1 VTRRKKF
8 RVGGIII
15 ITLRYVA
22 ERDRGSL
29 LSVDIRPL
37 LIRALPKLRAFAW
50 SLTRSREAADDLVQ
64 GACERAL
71 AASAS
76 WQPGTNFEGWMCRIL
91 RNLWIDAFRARRS
104 ETPIEDWP
112 DLPGQDGRATTEAR
126 LTLQATQAAIAALPE
141 EQRSVLVLVC
151 VEEMSYRDTAE
162 ALDIP
167 VGTVMSRLARA
178 RAAVAAALHATPEP
192 RSAGMGARR

>member
-1 VTRRKKF
+1 M
-8 RVGGIII
+8 
-15 ITLRYVA
+15 
-22 ERDRGSL
+22 
-29 LSVDIRPL
+29 SVDIRPL

-64 GACERAL
+64 GACERVL
-71 AASAS
+71 AASGS

-91 RNLWIDAFRARRS
+91 RNLWIDAFRARRP
-104 ETPIEDWP
+104 EAPIEEWP
-112 DLPGQDGRATTEAR
+112 DLPGQDGRATAEAR
-126 LTLQATQAAIAALPE
+126 FALQAAQAAIAALPE

-178 RAAVAAALHATPEP
+178 RAAVAAAMEKAPEP
-192 RSAGMGARR
+192 RSSGMGAGR

>member
-1 VTRRKKF
+1 M
-8 RVGGIII
+8 
-15 ITLRYVA
+15 
-22 ERDRGSL
+22 
-29 LSVDIRPL
+29 SVDIRPL

-71 AASAS
+71 AASGS
-76 WQPGTNFEGWMCRIL
+76 WQPGTNFDSWMCRIL
-91 RNLWIDAFRARRS
+91 RNLWIDAFRARRP
-104 ETPIEDWP
+104 EAPIEEWP
-112 DLPGQDGRATTEAR
+112 DLPGQDGRTTTEAR

-151 VEEMSYRDTAE
+151 VEEMSYRDAAST
-162 ALDIP
+162 LDIP

-178 RAAVAAALHATPEP
+178 RTAVAAALEGTPEP
-192 RSAGMGARR
+192 RAAGMGTRR